1 MTGSCRAS
9 EDVAHSLGVCVF
21 PVEQVHRHLEQHEVR
36 YLQFAF
42 RWMNNLLMR
51 ELPLRCT
58 IRLWDTYQSEPEGFS
73 HFHLYVCAAF
83 LVRWRKEIL
92 EERDFQVS
100 ECLFKDPR
108 WGFLLSSQGYLWESR
123 AAAWKLVRPGQVQPW
138 PRGAVPP
145 GCVLLPG
152 ESSRGPVFSA
162 DAGGA
167 ADRQLGA
174 DAVGRV
180 PRLPWSQ
187 KLLSSPSS
195 GQPHAA
201 HA

>member
-1 MTGSCRAS
+1 MEAS
-9 EDVAHSLGVCVF
+9 ESARCARPTPDRVAGAPSARCLPHISGLCSL
-21 PVEQVHRHLEQHEVR
+21 L
-36 YLQFAF
+36 
-42 RWMNNLLMR
+42 
-51 ELPLRCT
+51 
-58 IRLWDTYQSEPEGFS
+58 QSEPEGFS

-123 AAAWKLVRPGQVQPW
+123 AAAWKLVKPGQVQPW
-138 PRGAVPP
+138 PCGAVPL
-145 GCVLLPG
+145 GCVLLPR